1 MNCLKIFFGLM
12 LVVLAFF
19 LGCDESIDIDPRTSQ
34 LMIVHRNVGL
44 AYLEENKLDEA
55 AEEFRKL
62 SEIAPWEP
70 LGFTNLG
77 LTYLRRGELDEA
89 AWWFNQSLSLVSR
102 HPETTLLL
110 AMAYEGVDR
119 KADAISS
126 LEDVL
131 TRFPDNVRVLY
142 QLGRYYITDES
153 ADNLKKAEIHLGKVV
168 NSLPGNIAARLDYI
182 ELLLRNGNHE
192 EALQQMEMLRQVLP
206 EIPEGALTVFEQSLT
221 LLRDA
226 RATEAFAPMRSFHN
240 LMRSTAF
247 YQAAIAQLKGIDG
260 SVTGMPVDRF
270 YHPVSAF
277 MPGKSRLPGT
287 LQFTDVTS
295 GLGFEALNQTSDA
308 ANNTNEANMIFAA
321 EDFDGDDDPDIF
333 LSRWNEAENR
343 SRQYFYRN
351 DNGVFSDVAKDLG
364 IAHGGR
370 DFHATFADYDN
381 DGYLDLFVTNAAAH
395 RLYKGSASGVFTDV
409 SKSANIV
416 TDFPTRSAF
425 FADLDLE
432 GDLDLLIAGES
443 GVRFFRNNLDG
454 SFEDI
459 TVASGIGSSAMSGSR
474 DAAFGDFD
482 DDGDVDIVVANE
494 NSPNRMFD
502 NLRQSYFRDISEKSA
517 VLSENSAGAITVG
530 DYNNDGYLD
539 FFLAS
544 CNGSAHRLMKNQQDG
559 SFAVDSES
567 DSVFAVVAG
576 KALLDA
582 RFFDMDNDGYLDLLT
597 AGIPGTENEENGLWL
612 FYNDGKGKFL
622 DATSLLP
629 PTAGPTGAIAIA
641 DYDNDGDMDI
651 LRAGSNNGF
660 QVFRNDGGN
669 VNNFLKIRLAGV
681 RTGSGKNNFFGLGAK
696 VEMKA
701 GALYQMKVMDEAI
714 AHFGLGPREAA
725 DVVRIVWSNGVP
737 QNRFSPERNQ
747 TIVEEQ
753 ILKGSCPWLYAWNG
767 EKFDFVTDVLW
778 ASALGMPL
786 GIMSG
791 EMGYAFSESAAEH
804 MKIPGDKLAPR
815 DGKYELRFTTELW
828 ETPYLDEV
836 KLLVVDHPD
845 SVEIF
850 VDETFYVPP
859 FPKLRVYSVAN
870 QQAPLS
876 ATDDRGN
883 DLREKIA
890 RRDGDYVSHLTP
902 DRFQGVTRLHDLV
915 LDLGDLASADS
926 IFLFLDGWLFP
937 TDASINVNMTH
948 NDQYRTIMP
957 YLQVINA
964 RGEWETV
971 ISNIGFPKGKFKTMI
986 IDLSERFLAADYRV
1000 RIRTNMQIYWDHVF
1014 FATRVSGVPATI
1026 TTLAASSADLRYR
1039 GFSKVSQKNFSSPH
1053 LPDYYDVDKETRW
1066 RDLLGTYTRHGDIL
1080 PLLEKADNKYA
1091 IMNAGDEV
1099 ALTFDVATVPD
1110 LPEGW
1115 KRDFL
1120 FFNDGWLKDGD
1131 LNTFHGQT
1139 AAPLP
1144 FHGMSKFPYREN
1156 ESYPTA
1162 EEYQRYQE
1170 TYNTREVTAE
1180 PFKRQLYNAA
1190 QNEGK

>member
-1 MNCLKIFFGLM
+1 MNRLKILFGLM
-12 LVVLAFF
+12 LVIGLFF
-19 LGCDESIDIDPRTSQ
+19 LGCDESIDIDFRTSQ

-55 AEEFRKL
+55 AVEFRKL
-62 SEIAPWEP
+62 TEIAPWEP

-89 AWWFNQSLSLVSR
+89 AWWFNQSLGLVSR

-110 AMAYEGVDR
+110 AMAYEGIDR
-119 KADAISS
+119 KAEAISS

-131 TRFPDNVRVLY
+131 TRFPDNIRVLY

-153 ADNLKKAEIHLGKVV
+153 ADNLKNAEAHLGKVV
-168 NSLPGNIAARLDYI
+168 SRLPGNVAARLDYI
-182 ELLLRNGNHE
+182 ELLLRNENHAE
-192 EALQQMEMLRQVLP
+192 TLQQMEILRQVLP
-206 EIPEGALTVFEQSLT
+206 EIPEGAQAVFEESLS

-226 RATEAFAPMRSFHN
+226 KATAAFAPVRSFHN

-270 YHPVSAF
+270 FHPVSAF

-287 LQFTDVTS
+287 LKFTDVTTS
-295 GLGFEALNQTSDA
+295 VGFAAVNQTSGAVDN
-308 ANNTNEANMIFAA
+308 ANEPNMIFAA

-333 LSRWNEAENR
+333 LSRWDDVGNR

-351 DNGVFSDVAKDLG
+351 DNGVFTDVAKDVG

-370 DFHATFADYDN
+370 DFSAIFADYDN
-381 DGYLDLFVTNAAAH
+381 DGYLDLFVTNSTAH
-395 RLYKGSASGVFTDV
+395 RLYKGSAAGVFSDV
-409 SKSANIV
+409 SASANIV
-416 TDFPTRSAF
+416 TDFPVRSAF

-432 GDLDLLIAGES
+432 GDLDLLLAGDE
-443 GVRFFRNNLDG
+443 GVRFFRNNLDD

-459 TVASGIGSSAMSGSR
+459 TTASGIGNTEMSGSR

-482 DDGDVDIVVANE
+482 DDGDIDIVVANE
-494 NSPNRMFD
+494 NSTNRIFD
-502 NLRQSYFRDISEKSA
+502 NLRQSYFRDITEKSA
-517 VLSENSAGAITVG
+517 VLSENGSGAITVA

-539 FFLAS
+539 YFAAS
-544 CNGSAHRLMKNQQDG
+544 RKGGAHTLMQNQQDG
-559 SFAVDSES
+559 SFAVDSSS
-567 DSVFAVVAG
+567 DSVLATVAG

-582 RFFDMDNDGYLDLLT
+582 RFFDMNNDGYLDLLL
-597 AGIPGTENEENGLWL
+597 AGIPGAENDENGLWL

-622 DATSLLP
+622 DATALLP
-629 PTAGPTGAIAIA
+629 PLSGAVGAIAIA
-641 DYDNDGDMDI
+641 DYDTDGDLDI
-651 LRAGSNNGF
+651 LRAGLTSGL

-669 VNNFLKIRLAGV
+669 VNNFLKVRLAGV

-701 GALYQMKVMDEAI
+701 GALYQMKVMNEAI

-725 DVVRIVWSNGVP
+725 EVVRIVWSNGVP

-753 ILKGSCPWLYAWNG
+753 ILKGSCPWLYAWDG

-791 EMGYAFSESAAEH
+791 EMGYAFPESAAEY
-804 MKIPGDKLAPR
+804 MKVPGERLVPR

-845 SVEIF
+845 SVEVF

-859 FPKLRVYSVAN
+859 FPKLRLYSVAH
-870 QQAPLS
+870 QQTPIS
-876 ATDDRGN
+876 ATDERGN
-883 DLREKIA
+883 DLLEKIA
-890 RRDGDYVSHLTP
+890 RRDGEYVSHLTP

-948 NDQYRTIMP
+948 NDDYRTMMP

-964 RGEWETV
+964 RGDWETV
-971 ISNIGFPKGKFKTMI
+971 IPNIGFPKGKFKTMI
-986 IDLSERFLAADYRV
+986 IDLSDKFLTDDYRV
-1000 RIRTNMQIYWDHVF
+1000 RIQTNMQIYWDHVF

-1039 GFSKVSQKNFSSPH
+1039 GFSKVSRKNFSSPH
-1053 LPDYYDVDKETRW
+1053 LPDYYDVDKQTRW
-1066 RDLLGTYTRHGDIL
+1066 RDLIGTYTRHGDIL

-1099 ALTFDVATVPD
+1099 ALSFDVANVPD

-1144 FHGMSKFPYREN
+1144 FHGMSKFPYRAD
-1156 ESYPTA
+1156 ESYPTT

-1180 PFKRQLYNAA
+1180 PFKRQLFNAA
-1190 QNEGK
+1190 QSEDK